1 MTERDR
7 FASRHIGLVHA
18 ICKRFSGRGIE
29 YEELFAAG
37 CLGLSKA
44 LNGFDESRG
53 LKFSTYAFPVITGEV
68 KRLFRDG
75 GAVKVSRSLR
85 ELSLKIARL
94 NRESM
99 QQRGVELTPG
109 ALAERLSVTPEQIVE
124 AIGSARA
131 PLSLTASDD
140 GEPQLELPTPDI
152 QEALT
157 ERLSLQ
163 AALNTLQ
170 ERDRQLIAL
179 RYYQGQTQTQT
190 ARFLGMTQV
199 QVSRREKK
207 LLAQLRALIG

>member
-7 FASRHIGLVHA
+7 LAAQHLGLVHA
-18 ICKRFSGRGIE
+18 LCKRFAGRGVE

-37 CLGLSKA
+37 CLGLTKA
-44 LNGFDESRG
+44 MDGFDSSRG
-53 LKFSTYAFPVITGEV
+53 LQFSTYAFPVITGEV

-99 QQRGVELTPG
+99 QQRGEELTPG

-170 ERDRQLIAL
+170 ARDRQLIEL

>member
-7 FASRHIGLVHA
+7 FASRHMGLVHA
-18 ICKRFSGRGIE
+18 ICKRFSGRGVE

-37 CLGLSKA
+37 CLGLTKA
-44 LNGFDESRG
+44 MDGFDSSRG
-53 LKFSTYAFPVITGEV
+53 LQFSTYAFPVIMGEV

-75 GAVKVSRSLR
+75 GAVRVSRSLR

-99 QQRGVELTPG
+99 QQRGEELTPG

-170 ERDRQLIAL
+170 ARDRQLIEL

>member
-1 MTERDR
+1 MPERDR
-7 FASRHIGLVHA
+7 FASRHMGLVHA

-37 CLGLSKA
+37 CLGLTKA
-44 LNGFDESRG
+44 MDGFDSSRG
-53 LKFSTYAFPVITGEV
+53 LQFSTYAFPVITGEV

-170 ERDRQLIAL
+170 ARDRQLIEL

>member
-7 FASRHIGLVHA
+7 FASRHMGLVHA
-18 ICKRFSGRGIE
+18 ICKRFSGRGVE
-29 YEELFAAG
+29 FEELFAAG
-37 CLGLSKA
+37 CLGLTKA
-44 LNGFDESRG
+44 MDGFDSSRG
-53 LKFSTYAFPVITGEV
+53 LQFSTYAFPVITGEV

-75 GAVKVSRSLR
+75 GAVRVSRSLR

-170 ERDRQLIAL
+170 ERDRRLIAL

>member
-7 FASRHIGLVHA
+7 FASRHMGLVHA

-37 CLGLSKA
+37 CLGLTKA
-44 LNGFDESRG
+44 MDGFDSSRG
-53 LKFSTYAFPVITGEV
+53 LQFSTYAFPVIMGEV

-170 ERDRQLIAL
+170 ARDRQLIEL

>member
-7 FASRHIGLVHA
+7 FASRHMGLVHA

-37 CLGLSKA
+37 CLGLTKA
-44 LNGFDESRG
+44 MDGFDSSRG
-53 LKFSTYAFPVITGEV
+53 LQFSTYAFPVIMGEV

-75 GAVKVSRSLR
+75 GAVRVSRSLR

-99 QQRGVELTPG
+99 QQRGEELTPG

-170 ERDRQLIAL
+170 ARDRQLIEL